1 MKEKALLRIAIISS
15 LVGVFLLYIISE
27 NISLDE
33 SAISKIENEDIGDDV
48 KVKGVIKDVFNGEK
62 VSIITITQPSEMKII
77 LYDNVSVNSG
87 DYIEVVGEIDEYN
100 GNKEIIGNKVRVI
113 S

>member
-1 MKEKALLRIAIISS
+1 
-15 LVGVFLLYIISE
+15 
-27 NISLDE
+27 
-33 SAISKIENEDIGDDV
+33 
-48 KVKGVIKDVFNGEK
+48 
-62 VSIITITQPSEMKII
+62 MKII

>member
-48 KVKGVIKDVFNGEK
+48 KVKGVVKDVFNGEK

-100 GNKEIIGNKVRVI
+100 GNKEIIGNRVRVI

>member
-100 GNKEIIGNKVRVI
+100 GNKEIIGNRVRVI